1 MLPSGP
7 HGYAGLID
15 RPQIFVAAPHC
26 KLSPPP
32 PATASLL
39 QERLQPYCVDTP
51 STEAAAAA
59 DSGSCDGGGRPA
71 PTAVQLHGQRWRGW
85 SCEHQHTTHCDT
97 LCCVCSGG
105 VHNTTFPQV
114 NCSDLIGLR
123 AGAKG
128 SFLLI
133 RHLSSFLA
141 SLSFL
146 RALQL
151 T

>member
-85 SCEHQHTTHCDT
+85 SCEQHTTAAVT
-97 LCCVCSGG
+97 RCVVSAQEESITQPF
-105 VHNTTFPQV
+105 HN
-114 NCSDLIGLR
+114 NCSDQIGLR
-123 AGAKG
+123 AGEKG